1 METKIYNSPEISLLE
16 TEKDIITTSD
26 TVGVPEIGTE
36 TPPVDSGSG
45 SWETI

>member
-26 TVGVPEIGTE
+26 ILSGVE
-36 TPPVDSGSG
+36 TPPTDTGSG
-45 SWETI
+45 SWETL

>member
-26 TVGVPEIGTE
+26 IQAGIE
-36 TPPVDSGSG
+36 TPPTEAGSG

>member
-26 TVGVPEIGTE
+26 ILSGLE
-36 TPPVDSGSG
+36 TPPTDTGSG
-45 SWETI
+45 SWETL